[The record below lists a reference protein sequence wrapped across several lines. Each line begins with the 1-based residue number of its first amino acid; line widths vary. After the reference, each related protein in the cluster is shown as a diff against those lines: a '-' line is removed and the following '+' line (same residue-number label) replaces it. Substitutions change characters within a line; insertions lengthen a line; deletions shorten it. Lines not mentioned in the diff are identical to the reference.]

1 MKTLNNIEKEELLI
15 LLKNRFESNMNRH
28 KDIKWND
35 VHSKL
40 INNEDK
46 LWSLN
51 EMEKSGGEPD
61 VVKEEDGVYV
71 FFDCAKE
78 SPSERRS
85 LCYDMEALES
95 RKNFKPVS
103 NVIDNAKTMGI
114 DVLNEDEYKYLQ
126 TLGDFDLKTSSWL
139 KTEKGLRSLGGA
151 IFGDKRYNRTFIY
164 HNEADSYYGSRG
176 FRGSLKI

>member
-15 LLKNRFESNMNRH
+15 LLKNRFENNINRH
-28 KDIKWND
+28 RDIKWEY
-35 VHSKL
+35 VYTKL

-61 VVKEEDGVYV
+61 VVKEEGGVYV
-71 FFDCAKE
+71 FFDCTKE

-85 LCYDMEALES
+85 LCYDTEALES

-139 KTEKGLRSLGGA
+139 KTEKEVRSLGGA

-164 HNEADSYYGSRG
+164 HNGADSYYGSRG